1 MRLHEYQAKEII
13 AKTGIRVP
21 AGKVVTSASEAREA
35 YEVLG
40 LSLGVVKAQAHTG
53 GRGKAGGIRSAHT
66 PVEAYEAASAILGK
80 RLVTA
85 QSGPE
90 GVLVRKVLVEEG
102 LAVEKEYYLAI
113 TIDRERSLPVI
124 IASSAGGMDIEE
136 AARKEPGS
144 VVKEYI
150 EPVFGLQPYQA
161 RKMAYAIGVPKGKVN
176 SFVDVMLKLHV
187 VFLVSDAEL
196 VEINPLVLVESDDF
210 VALDAKM
217 SVDDS
222 ALYRQEDIR
231 RLAEPAD
238 MDELEYRAKK
248 AGVSYVRMSGN
259 IGCMVNGAGLAM
271 ATMDLVKGYGG
282 EPANFLDVGGGA
294 AAERI
299 KDALEI
305 LLSDRQVEAVL
316 INIFGGIL
324 RCDELAKGVVA
335 AAGELGVNVPVVV
348 RLEGTNKDEG
358 ARILRESGLSFKVAH
373 SMREAGEM
381 AVGCIKS
388 NA

>member
-13 AKTGIRVP
+13 AKTGIRIP
-21 AGKVVTSASEAREA
+21 AGKVVSSAAEAREA

-53 GRGKAGGIRSAHT
+53 GRGKAGGILTAHS
-66 PVEAYEAASAILGK
+66 PVEAYSDANAILGR
-80 RLVTA
+80 RLVTV
-85 QSGPE
+85 QSGPD
-90 GVLVRKVLVEEG
+90 GVPVRKVLVEEG
-102 LAVEKEYYLAI
+102 LAVEREYYLAI
-113 TIDRERSLPVI
+113 TIDREKALPVI

-136 AARKEPGS
+136 AARREPGR

-161 RKMAYAIGVPKGKVN
+161 RKMAYSIGVPRGKVN
-176 SFVDVMLKLHV
+176 SFVDIMLKLHI

-222 ALYRQEDIR
+222 ALYRHEDMK
-231 RLAEPAD
+231 RLADPSD
-238 MDELEYRAKK
+238 MDGLEYRAKK
-248 AGVSYVRMSGN
+248 AGVSYVRMDGN

-294 AAERI
+294 AAGRI

-324 RCDELAKGVVA
+324 RCDELARGVVA
-335 AAGELGVNVPVVV
+335 AAGELAVNVPVVV
-348 RLEGTNKDEG
+348 RLEGTNRDEG

-381 AVGCIKS
+381 VVGCMRS